1 MLHNLADF
9 RANYSISWKEN
20 LDECLTQ
27 LVIYLNL
34 FRFHAKYFYRIHRDC
49 LFIIKIKFL
58 RLFSNNAT
66 SNLKLN
72 VIYLFN
78 VKQDT
83 FKS

>member
-9 RANYSISWKEN
+9 QANYSISWKEN

-27 LVIYLNL
+27 LVIYLNF

-66 SNLKLN
+66 SKFKVKRNLCFQCETG
-72 VIYLFN
+72 LF
-78 VKQDT
+78 
-83 FKS
+83 